1 MFAGP
6 FCRSNGCGVANTQ
19 LTLWSNHEEFALAA
33 TVFVMVFTLAPLVAS
48 IPVLNAKLAKTLCG
62 VLILM
67 GLNEIGKR
75 AIESQHW
82 LAM

>member
-1 MFAGP
+1 
-6 FCRSNGCGVANTQ
+6 
-19 LTLWSNHEEFALAA
+19 
-33 TVFVMVFTLAPLVAS
+33 MVFTLAPLVAS